1 MQKNVSGQKILLFTF
16 DYSTNAPKTG
26 DAANLTAYVSKDGG
40 AVTVLTDTTATE
52 MDATNA
58 KGWYSFDVTQTESN
72 ADELVF
78 TGKSSTANVSVV
90 GRALTTT
97 PASFTSFVTPT
108 GASVNATQF
117 AGQTIT
123 AAAGVT
129 LPSSVASPTNI
140 TAATGV
146 VLSAAGVQAI
156 WDALTSALTTVGS
169 IGKLFVDNLNATI
182 TSRMASYTQPTGF
195 LAATFPATVASTT
208 NITAASGISIAT
220 GGIGAGAHAA
230 AEINALA
237 DGLLDRNMATGTDS
251 GTNSTTTR
259 TVRQALRRLRNKES
273 IAAGTLTV
281 TKEDDTTLSWNAT
294 VTTTAGDPLSAVDP
308 A

>member
-1 MQKNVSGQKILLFTF
+1 MQRNVSGQKILLFAF

-90 GRALTTT
+90 GRAITTT

-156 WDALTSALTTVGS
+156 WDALTAALTTANS
-169 IGKLFVDNLNATI
+169 IGKRLVDNLTGDIYA
-182 TSRMASYTQPTGF
+182 RLGAPAGASVSADVAAVKADTASIYAAVDTEVAAI
-195 LAATFPATVASTT
+195 LAAVDTEVSAIQTAVTGNRAEPGQGNPPATTDAMTKLDYVYKLARNKVTQDATTLKVYGDDGLTVDHKSTVSDDGT
-208 NITAASGISIAT
+208 TFTRGELAT
-220 GGIGAGAHAA
+220 G
-230 AEINALA
+230 
-237 DGLLDRNMATGTDS
+237 
-251 GTNSTTTR
+251 
-259 TVRQALRRLRNKES
+259 
-273 IAAGTLTV
+273 
-281 TKEDDTTLSWNAT
+281 
-294 VTTTAGDPLSAVDP
+294 P
-308 A
+308 

>member
-1 MQKNVSGQKILLFTF
+1 MQKNVSGQKVALFAF
-16 DYSTNAPKTG
+16 DYSTGAPKTG
-26 DAANLTAYVSKDGG
+26 DAANITAYLSKDGG

-72 ADELVF
+72 GDELLF
-78 TGKSSTANVSVV
+78 AGKSSTANVSVV
-90 GRALTTT
+90 ARMLSTV

-108 GASVNATQF
+108 GAAVNTTQI
-117 AGQTIT
+117 AGQAAS

-129 LPSSVASPTNI
+129 FPSSIASPTNI

-146 VLSAAGVQAI
+146 VLSSAGVQAI
-156 WDALTSALTTVGS
+156 WDALTSALTTASS
-169 IGKLFVDNLNATI
+169 IGKLIVDNLNATI

-195 LAATFPATVASTT
+195 LAATFPGTVASTT
-208 NITAASGISIAT
+208 NITAASGVSLAS
-220 GGIGAGAHAA
+220 GGIGSGAHAA
-230 AEINALA
+230 AELNAIA
-237 DGLLDRNMATGTDS
+237 DAVLDRNMGTGTDS

-259 TVRQALRRLRNKES
+259 TVRQALRRMRNKES
-273 IAAGTLTV
+273 IAAGVLTV
-281 TKEDDTTLSWNAT
+281 TKEDDSTTSWTAA

-308 A
+308 T